1 MKIDWARKFTS
12 RKFWMAAIAFV
23 TSLILIFGGTQ
34 EQASRIAGVILQG
47 ATLLAYCIGEGFADG
62 KSAES
67 GTLTVVGTGEPFDDD
82 DSKYWDD
89 DDEL

>member
-1 MKIDWARKFTS
+1 MKINWERKFTS
-12 RKFWMAAIAFV
+12 RKFWFAVIAFV

-34 EQASRIAGVILQG
+34 EQANKIAGVILQG

-67 GTLTVVGTGEPFDDD
+67 GEIIIPEPKTFDPDDD
-82 DSKYWDD
+82 KYWDD
-89 DDEL
+89 DEE

>member
-62 KSAES
+62 KAAETD
-67 GTLTVVGTGEPFDDD
+67 GVQILPDADDD
-82 DSKYWDD
+82 DKYWDD
-89 DDEL
+89 DDEIQ